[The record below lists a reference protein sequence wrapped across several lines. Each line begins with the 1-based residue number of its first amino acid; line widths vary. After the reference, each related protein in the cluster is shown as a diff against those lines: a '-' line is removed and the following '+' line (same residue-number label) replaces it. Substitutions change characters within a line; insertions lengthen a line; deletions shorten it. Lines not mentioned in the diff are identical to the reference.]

1 MGGLFGHKGSDT
13 VTDEKHGRLYETAY
27 DAVFHFS
34 GCRVEGGHSML
45 SRFNG
50 VAGMRSLGYTPVPGG

>member
-13 VTDEKHGRLYETAY
+13 VTDEKRGRFYKIAY
-27 DAVFHFS
+27 DSVFHSS

-45 SRFNG
+45 LCFNG